1 MQFEFWTGIHW
12 HYEILTA
19 TDYAHLASTK
29 TMLRLCATSWLEL
42 QQLYFCWCSIVPIYK
57 AYTTASIPKV
67 YHFSSD
73 VIFYQTIVTAVWVF
87 NVLWNQYTILEQQKL
102 FWCVIL
108 YMQKHFCWSGRNE
121 NRRCDPITQ
130 PTSYISKTQRT
141 IFEIFD
147 KWKLDE
153 NTTFNLHIKE
163 FFLFQYNFTILNFK
177 CCIDKST
184 VIYRCVK

>member
-42 QQLYFCWCSIVPIYK
+42 QQLYFCWCSIVL
-57 AYTTASIPKV
+57 PKV
-67 YHFSSD
+67 YNFSSD

-87 NVLWNQYTILEQQKL
+87 NVLWNQYTILEQRKL
-102 FWCVIL
+102 YLCVIL

-153 NTTFNLHIKE
+153 NTTFN
-163 FFLFQYNFTILNFK
+163 F
-177 CCIDKST
+177 
-184 VIYRCVK
+184 